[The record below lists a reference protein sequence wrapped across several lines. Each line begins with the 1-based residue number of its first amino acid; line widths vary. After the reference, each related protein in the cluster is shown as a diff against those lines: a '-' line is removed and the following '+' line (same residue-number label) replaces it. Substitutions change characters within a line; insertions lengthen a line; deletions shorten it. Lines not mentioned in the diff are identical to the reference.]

1 MRNTKLKKKKNS
13 KLKTTNKY
21 VMKFHDLSKYTISE

>member
-13 KLKTTNKY
+13 KLNTTNKY
-21 VMKFHDLSKYTISE
+21 VMKFHDLSKHTISE